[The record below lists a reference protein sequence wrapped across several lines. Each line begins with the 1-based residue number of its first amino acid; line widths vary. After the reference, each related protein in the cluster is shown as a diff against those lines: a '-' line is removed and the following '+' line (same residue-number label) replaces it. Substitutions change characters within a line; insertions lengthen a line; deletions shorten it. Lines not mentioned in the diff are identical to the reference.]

1 MKIDELNNRHITAE
15 EGKVFRRI
23 SDGQLFGSEIYLGF
37 TYYLGGEALAEPLLE
52 LPEHFEEIDNPA
64 EEEIVLLDEDTPLE
78 GTIETVPEEN
88 HILTEEPVPV
98 EVHDKVTLADYRA
111 LEKEVQL
118 LKQLILGGVE

>member
-1 MKIDELNNRHITAE
+1 MKIDELNNKHITAE

-23 SDGQLFGSEIYLGF
+23 SDGQLFGSEIYLGY

-52 LPEHFEEIDNPA
+52 LPEHFEEIDDPA
-64 EEEIVLLDEDTPLE
+64 DEAIVLLDEDTPLE
-78 GTIETVPEEN
+78 ETIEVIPEEN

-118 LKQLILGGVE
+118 LKQLILGVE

>member
-1 MKIDELNNRHITAE
+1 MKIDELNNKHITAE

-23 SDGQLFGSEIYLGF
+23 SDGQLFGSEIYLGY
-37 TYYLGGEALAEPLLE
+37 TYYLGGEMLAEPLLE
-52 LPEHFEEIDNPA
+52 LPEHFEEVDDPA
-64 EEEIVLLDEDTPLE
+64 EEAIVLLDEDTPLE
-78 GTIETVPEEN
+78 ETIETVPEEN
-88 HILTEEPVPV
+88 QILTEEPVPV

>member
-23 SDGQLFGSEIYLGF
+23 SDGQLFGSEIYLGY
-37 TYYLGGEALAEPLLE
+37 TYYLGGEVLAEPLLE

-78 GTIETVPEEN
+78 ETIEVIPEEN
-88 HILTEEPVPV
+88 QVLAEEPVPV
-98 EVHDKVTLADYRA
+98 EVSRKVTLADFHK
-111 LEKEVQL
+111 LERQVEL
-118 LKQLILGGVE
+118 LMKMIGGVE